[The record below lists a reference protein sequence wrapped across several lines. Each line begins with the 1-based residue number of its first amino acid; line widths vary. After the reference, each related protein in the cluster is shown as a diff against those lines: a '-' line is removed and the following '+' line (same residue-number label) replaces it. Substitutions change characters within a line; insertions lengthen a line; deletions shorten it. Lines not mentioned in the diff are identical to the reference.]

1 MTHNLATVPYRL
13 ATASD
18 EVLRDMQ
25 KNLESIS
32 TRTSEQES
40 FLAKVRN
47 EIENRV
53 EHEAKFEF
61 GESNAKDIIEFL
73 TTNIVRKNTKPR
85 LRIQWNVA
93 LDVLIDRYPK
103 LASRADDYTK
113 KNPLLDWHRTFYRLV
128 TDHMAN
134 TAVK

>member
-1 MTHNLATVPYRL
+1 MTTNFELATCDDATLNKLHESLNSNTNRTTVEDRL
-13 ATASD
+13 KARVD
-18 EVLRDMQ
+18 LEV
-25 KNLESIS
+25 
-32 TRTSEQES
+32 
-40 FLAKVRN
+40 
-47 EIENRV
+47 ENRV

-61 GESNAKDIIEFL
+61 GESNAKDIIDFL

-134 TAVK
+134 KAVK